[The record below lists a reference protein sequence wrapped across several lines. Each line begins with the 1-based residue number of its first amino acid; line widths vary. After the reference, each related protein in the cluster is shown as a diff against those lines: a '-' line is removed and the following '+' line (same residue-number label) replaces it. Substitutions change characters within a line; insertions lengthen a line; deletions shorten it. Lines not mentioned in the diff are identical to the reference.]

1 MKFEIIYSLSK
12 NKASVGDKYKMEDG
26 NRVVTKITKQY
37 VYLDNNNY
45 FPVKLFSTWMRIS
58 LDIQKRDEQSLIKKM
73 KIDHRERESMI
84 MRKEAKKEYDEKYR
98 QPAINRMGV
107 DTTLKMY
114 IALTGVGQT
123 IKFYFSPT
131 AKADVE
137 DLELSYKSLHGTAY
151 SAIAWGYYIQHRNNI
166 ALIGMNQFQD
176 RNLSDKRKAFA
187 LACLSKE
194 TIDNYKINIRL
205 YNDMFDMFNVLEDER
220 KLLSSDSASKESKHW
235 SGLSG
240 DIATSMLDQA
250 LDNEYASDNDYP
262 F

>member
-98 QPAINRMGV
+98 QPAINRMGI

-114 IALTGVGQT
+114 IALTGVGKT

-131 AKADVE
+131 TKADIK

-151 SAIAWGYYIQHRNNI
+151 SAIAWGYYIQHRHNI

-187 LACLSKE
+187 LASLSKE
-194 TIDNYKINIRL
+194 TIDKYKMNIRL

-220 KLLSSDSASKESKHW
+220 KLLSSDSAPKESKHW

-240 DIATSMLDQA
+240 DIATSMLDQG
-250 LDNEYASDNDYP
+250 LDQMLRDDDYP